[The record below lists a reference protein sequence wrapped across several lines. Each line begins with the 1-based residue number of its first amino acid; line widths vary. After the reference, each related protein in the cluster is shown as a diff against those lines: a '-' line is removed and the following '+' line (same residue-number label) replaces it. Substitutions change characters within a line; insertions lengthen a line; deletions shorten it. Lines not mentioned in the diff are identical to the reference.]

1 MDDVD
6 EVAVLVPGAH
16 RVIRRLERSAAFA
29 GDLVSDGDRQR
40 VRTDADGLDE
50 TLWRFSGAEHV
61 AGVRDVVRTPDGQAV
76 LLPWCA
82 DSVDAVLARR
92 TAAGRPLVSGEI
104 VTLVGSLLRGVIE
117 VGGEDLRGRWWL
129 DDEARPLFVP
139 GEGATCASASVEI
152 IDRLRRDCSDRA
164 VERLLRRVAEAAAD
178 HRVVLR
184 SLDEWEHELSEL
196 AAPRPI
202 DVAVYA
208 PELVR
213 ELPVH
218 RARLPQDVERMRQGH
233 SLRDGLDAVRARM
246 AERLN
251 GLRARV
257 GRLRSGASPRAQAAA
272 DVRAPRRRMLLVG
285 AAVAGVVLVSG
296 LSWPTDGE
304 DSAGADAVAG
314 EAVADASAGLD
325 RMPAARSAPAPSD
338 TAKPQAGEGEKVSDD
353 TPKATGDARPA
364 DGSIEE
370 AATGLLALI
379 ESCRADEDA
388 DCEGAIVSGAG
399 ADILQRLGPDSATRD
414 VSLIE
419 DYGDIAVVRL
429 GRTEE
434 QREQM
439 IVIIRQNDGWL
450 VRDVYDVA
458 DQPSEKG

>member
-1 MDDVD
+1 MRTSLPRVRACSVPAHRSGTGSSPQLAGICAPAIGTARFDEGMDDVD

-16 RVIRRLERSAAFA
+16 RVIRQLERSAAFA

-233 SLRDGLDAVRARM
+233 SLRDGLAAVRAR
-246 AERLN
+246 
-251 GLRARV
+251 
-257 GRLRSGASPRAQAAA
+257 
-272 DVRAPRRRMLLVG
+272 
-285 AAVAGVVLVSG
+285 
-296 LSWPTDGE
+296 
-304 DSAGADAVAG
+304 
-314 EAVADASAGLD
+314 
-325 RMPAARSAPAPSD
+325 
-338 TAKPQAGEGEKVSDD
+338 
-353 TPKATGDARPA
+353 
-364 DGSIEE
+364 
-370 AATGLLALI
+370 
-379 ESCRADEDA
+379 
-388 DCEGAIVSGAG
+388 
-399 ADILQRLGPDSATRD
+399 
-414 VSLIE
+414 
-419 DYGDIAVVRL
+419 
-429 GRTEE
+429 
-434 QREQM
+434 
-439 IVIIRQNDGWL
+439 
-450 VRDVYDVA
+450 
-458 DQPSEKG
+458 